1 MMQEN
6 KKFTLKKLA
15 LALTVAGLTM
25 TSAYAIMTPGTG
37 TIQGMPPILKS
48 VVGGTAHSV
57 KLSAA
62 QAVAGKLSTSDTIT
76 MSYIYTDDDGDSDAS
91 NSHVTWSYFK
101 GSTWTDI
108 SSVNTPAATVGGT
121 GSSVMILP
129 STAVGATKIRV
140 VIQEYSASGD
150 PMPGQTITIGD
161 TSVTSPENPNPTD
174 PGPVIPG
181 NNVVPA
187 IYLASDTGFTTNLI
201 GSTTKLNVGASYVF
215 KLWSSDDS
223 ATRTD
228 LTPDVNYNWRL
239 VGASAD
245 TVPVPAPANGF
256 VTSVN
261 DANFTVPV
269 NTAPNG
275 TPLTGAASGAQ
286 GYNLAVDYVNKPV
299 ADPVDK
305 P

>member
-1 MMQEN
+1 MQEN
-6 KKFTLKKLA
+6 KKFTLKKVALA
-15 LALTVAGLTM
+15 LAIAGFTM

-37 TIQGMPPILKS
+37 TIQGVAPILKS
-48 VVGGTAHSV
+48 VAGGTAHSV
-57 KLSAA
+57 KLAAA
-62 QAVAGKLSTSDTIT
+62 QAVTGKLSTGDTIT
-76 MSYIYTDDDGDSDAS
+76 LSYVYTDDDGDGDAS

-101 GSTWTDI
+101 GTAWTDI

-121 GSSVMILP
+121 GTSVMVMP

-161 TSVTSPENPNPTD
+161 ISETSPENPNPTD

-181 NNVVPA
+181 TDVVPA

-201 GSTTKLNVGASYVF
+201 GSATKLDVGSSYVF
-215 KLWSSDDS
+215 KLWSD
-223 ATRTD
+223 AAKTVD

-245 TVPVPAPANGF
+245 TVPVSAPADGF
-256 VTSVN
+256 HTSVN

-286 GYNLAVDYVNKPV
+286 GYNLAVDYVNKQP
-299 ADPVDK
+299 
-305 P
+305 